1 MAHSVVIITHD
12 SYRGFLAK
20 KWGLE
25 GESQIIVE
33 GPRMERRK
41 KNLGDPPPIC
51 AASRRIFTH
60 ENESI
65 IAITTELKLLSSY
78 TISFS

>member
-1 MAHSVVIITHD
+1 
-12 SYRGFLAK
+12 
-20 KWGLE
+20 
-25 GESQIIVE
+25 
-33 GPRMERRK
+33 MERK
-41 KNLGDPPPIC
+41 KKKKKLGDPPPIC

-65 IAITTELKLLSSY
+65 IAITTELKLLSY

>member
-12 SYRGFLAK
+12 SYRVFLAK

-41 KNLGDPPPIC
+41 K
-51 AASRRIFTH
+51 T
-60 ENESI
+60 
-65 IAITTELKLLSSY
+65 
-78 TISFS
+78 

>member
-33 GPRMERRK
+33 GPRMERKKRRK
-41 KNLGDPPPIC
+41 N
-51 AASRRIFTH
+51 
-60 ENESI
+60 
-65 IAITTELKLLSSY
+65 
-78 TISFS
+78 